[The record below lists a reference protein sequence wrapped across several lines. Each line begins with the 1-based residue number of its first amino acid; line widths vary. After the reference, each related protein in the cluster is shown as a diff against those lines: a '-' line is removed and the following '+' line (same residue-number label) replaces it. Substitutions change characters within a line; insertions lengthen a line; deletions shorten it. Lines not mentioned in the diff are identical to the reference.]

1 MASGE
6 PTKLTCESNAA
17 PRLPIKWFKNGE
29 GISDENYEIKARFDE
44 GSSSLHFASVNKA
57 DAGKYTC
64 CVVLDNGECQLT
76 SKETSLYATK
86 ATWLVRPESMV
97 TGKPGQD
104 VQIHCKSNDDALT
117 STVWTHDGENAFKL
131 EPNLRFDDRVYVD
144 TNGTLF
150 INQVKETD
158 SGKYICSYDG
168 HRAESTLTVLCK
180 YEILSYTRLTVF

>member
-1 MASGE
+1 MVASGE

-17 PRLPIKWFKNGE
+17 PRLPIKWFKNDKE
-29 GISDENYEIKARFDE
+29 ISDENYEIKARFDE
-44 GSSSLHFASVNKA
+44 GSSSLHFASVNKDN
-57 DAGKYTC
+57 DAGEYTC

-76 SKETSLYATK
+76 SKATTLLVDR

-104 VQIHCKSNDDALT
+104 VQIHCRPNSDVLIVWSHDA
-117 STVWTHDGENAFKL
+117 ENAFKL
-131 EPNLRFDDRVYVD
+131 EPSSRFDDRVYVD

-168 HRAESTLTVLCK
+168 HRAESTLTVLCE
-180 YEILSYTRLTVF
+180 YVTISYTQ